1 MMTDPIADMLTN
13 IRNAL
18 STRRTKVKM
27 PRSGLKVQV
36 ADVLKREGFITGY
49 RTADSKPED
58 GIGPQGW
65 LEIDLKYGPEGEDV
79 ITSID
84 RVSKPGRRVYFKAK
98 DLYRVMNGLGINI
111 LSTSQG
117 VLSSRE
123 ARARG
128 VGGEVLAQVY

>member
-1 MMTDPIADMLTN
+1 MMTDPIADMLTQL
-13 IRNAL
+13 RNGL
-18 STRRTKVKM
+18 TTRRQRVKM
-27 PRSGLKVQV
+27 PKSTLKMQV
-36 ADVLKREGFITGY
+36 ADVLKREGYINGY
-49 RTADSKPED
+49 RAVESKPQD

-65 LEIDLKYGPEGEDV
+65 LEIDLKYGPDGEEV

-98 DLYRVMNGLGINI
+98 DLFRVMNGLGINI

>member
-1 MMTDPIADMLTN
+1 MMTDPIADMLTQ

-18 STRRTKVKM
+18 TVRRKQVRI
-27 PRSGLKVQV
+27 PRSALKIQV
-36 ADVLKREGFITGY
+36 ADVLKREGFISEH
-49 RTADSKPED
+49 RTIESKPGD
-58 GIGPQGW
+58 GIGAQGW

-79 ITSID
+79 INVID

-98 DLYRVMNGLGINI
+98 DLFRVMNGLGINI

-123 ARARG
+123 ARVRG
-128 VGGEVLAQVY
+128 VGGEVLAEIY

>member
-1 MMTDPIADMLTN
+1 MMTDPIADMLTQ

-18 STRRTKVKM
+18 QIRRQKVRI
-27 PRSGLKVQV
+27 PRSALKVQV
-36 ADVLKREGFITGY
+36 ADVLKREGYIADY
-49 RTADSKPED
+49 RAQESKPGD
-58 GIGPQGW
+58 GIGAQGW

-79 ITSID
+79 ISRID

-98 DLYRVMNGLGINI
+98 DLLRVMNGLGINI

-128 VGGEVLAQVY
+128 IGGEVLAQVY

>member
-1 MMTDPIADMLTN
+1 MMTDPIADMLTQL
-13 IRNAL
+13 RNGL
-18 STRRTKVKM
+18 TTRRQRVKM
-27 PRSGLKVQV
+27 PKSTLKMQV
-36 ADVLKREGFITGY
+36 ADVLKREGYITGY
-49 RTADSKPED
+49 RAVESKPQD

-65 LEIDLKYGPEGEDV
+65 LEIDLKYGPDGEEI

-98 DLYRVMNGLGINI
+98 DLFRVMNGLGINI

>member
-1 MMTDPIADMLTN
+1 MMTDPIADMLTQL
-13 IRNAL
+13 RNGL
-18 STRRTKVKM
+18 STRRHKVKM
-27 PRSGLKVQV
+27 PKSTLKVQV
-36 ADVLKREGFITGY
+36 ADVLKREGYINGY
-49 RTADSKPED
+49 RTTESKPED

-65 LEIDLKYGPEGEDV
+65 LEIDLKYGPDGEEI

-84 RVSKPGRRVYFKAK
+84 RVSKPGRRVYYKTK
-98 DLYRVMNGLGINI
+98 DLIRVVNGLGINI

>member
-1 MMTDPIADMLTN
+1 MMTDPIADMLTQL
-13 IRNAL
+13 RNGL
-18 STRRTKVKM
+18 TTRRQRVKM
-27 PRSGLKVQV
+27 PKSTLKMQV
-36 ADVLKREGFITGY
+36 ADVLKREGYINGY
-49 RTADSKPED
+49 RAVESKPQD

-65 LEIDLKYGPEGEDV
+65 LEIDLKYGPDGEEI

-98 DLYRVMNGLGINI
+98 DLFRVMNGLGINI

>member
-1 MMTDPIADMLTN
+1 MMSDPIADMLTN

-18 STRRTKVKM
+18 STRRSKVKM

-36 ADVLKREGFITGY
+36 AEVLKREGFINGY
-49 RTADSKPED
+49 RIAESKPEE

>member
-1 MMTDPIADMLTN
+1 MMTDPIADMLTQL
-13 IRNAL
+13 RNGL
-18 STRRTKVKM
+18 TTRRQRVKM
-27 PRSGLKVQV
+27 PKSTLKMQV
-36 ADVLKREGFITGY
+36 ADVLKREGYIAGY
-49 RTADSKPED
+49 RAVESKPQD

-65 LEIDLKYGPEGEDV
+65 LEIDLKYGPDGEEI

-98 DLYRVMNGLGINI
+98 DLFRVMNGLGINI

>member
-1 MMTDPIADMLTN
+1 MMTDPIADMLTQL
-13 IRNAL
+13 RNGL
-18 STRRTKVKM
+18 TTRRQRVKM
-27 PRSGLKVQV
+27 PKSTLKMQV
-36 ADVLKREGFITGY
+36 ADVLKREGYINGY
-49 RTADSKPED
+49 RPVESKPQD

-65 LEIDLKYGPEGEDV
+65 LEIDLKYGPDGEEI

-98 DLYRVMNGLGINI
+98 DLFRVMNGLGINI

>member
-1 MMTDPIADMLTN
+1 MMTDPIADMLTQL
-13 IRNAL
+13 RNGL
-18 STRRTKVKM
+18 TTRRQRVKM
-27 PRSGLKVQV
+27 PKSTLKVQI
-36 ADVLKREGFITGY
+36 AEVLKREGFINGY
-49 RTADSKPED
+49 RALESKPAE

-65 LEIDLKYGPEGEDV
+65 LEIDLKYGPDGEEV

-98 DLYRVMNGLGINI
+98 DLFRVKNGLGINI

>member
-1 MMTDPIADMLTN
+1 MMTDPIADMLTQ
-13 IRNAL
+13 IRNGL
-18 STRRTKVKM
+18 TIRRKKVRI
-27 PRSGLKVQV
+27 PRSTLKIQV
-36 ADVLKREGFITGY
+36 ADVLKREGYVADY
-49 RTADSKPED
+49 RTLESAPGD
-58 GIGPQGW
+58 GIGAQGW

-79 ITSID
+79 ISRID

-98 DLYRVMNGLGINI
+98 DLFRVMNGLGINI

>member
-1 MMTDPIADMLTN
+1 MMTDPIADMLTQ

-18 STRRTKVKM
+18 TTRRKQVKI
-27 PRSGLKVQV
+27 PRSTLKVQV
-36 ADVLKREGFITGY
+36 ADVLKREGYINDY
-49 RTADSKPED
+49 RTQESKPGD
-58 GIGPQGW
+58 GIGAQGW

-79 ITSID
+79 INVID

-98 DLYRVMNGLGINI
+98 DLFRVMNGLGINI

-123 ARARG
+123 ARVRG
-128 VGGEVLAQVY
+128 VGGEVLAEIY

>member
-1 MMTDPIADMLTN
+1 MMTDPIADMLTQL
-13 IRNAL
+13 RNGL
-18 STRRTKVKM
+18 TTRRQRVKM
-27 PRSGLKVQV
+27 PKSTLKVQV
-36 ADVLKREGFITGY
+36 ADVLKREGYINGY
-49 RTADSKPED
+49 RAVESKPQD

-65 LEIDLKYGPEGEDV
+65 LEIDLKYGPDGEEI

-98 DLYRVMNGLGINI
+98 DLFRVMNGLGINI

>member
-1 MMTDPIADMLTN
+1 MMTDPIADMLTQL
-13 IRNAL
+13 RNGL
-18 STRRTKVKM
+18 STRRHKVKM
-27 PRSGLKVQV
+27 PKSTLKVQV
-36 ADVLKREGFITGY
+36 ADVLKREGYINGY
-49 RTADSKPED
+49 RTTESKPED

-65 LEIDLKYGPEGEDV
+65 LEIDLKYGPDGEEI

-84 RVSKPGRRVYFKAK
+84 RVSKPGRRVYFKSK
-98 DLYRVMNGLGINI
+98 DLVRVVNGLGINI

>member
-1 MMTDPIADMLTN
+1 MMTDPIADMLTQL
-13 IRNAL
+13 RNAL
-18 STRRTKVKM
+18 SIRRKKVRI
-27 PRSGLKVQV
+27 PRSTLKTQV
-36 ADVLKREGFITGY
+36 ADVLKREGYIGDY
-49 RTADSKPED
+49 RTFESAPGD
-58 GIGPQGW
+58 GIGSQGW

-79 ITSID
+79 ISRID

-98 DLYRVMNGLGINI
+98 DLFRVMNGLGINI

>member
-1 MMTDPIADMLTN
+1 MMTDPIADMLTQ

-18 STRRTKVKM
+18 LIRRSKVKI
-27 PRSGLKVQV
+27 PRSALKIQV
-36 ADVLKREGFITGY
+36 ADVLKREGYVADF
-49 RTADSKPED
+49 RTKESTPGD
-58 GIGPQGW
+58 GIGQQGW
-65 LEIDLKYGPEGEDV
+65 LEIDLKYGPEGEEV
-79 ITSID
+79 ISRID

-98 DLYRVMNGLGINI
+98 DLFRVMNGLGINI

-128 VGGEVLAQVY
+128 IGGEVLAEVY

>member
-1 MMTDPIADMLTN
+1 MMTDPIADMLTQL
-13 IRNAL
+13 RNGL
-18 STRRTKVKM
+18 TTRRQRVKM
-27 PRSGLKVQV
+27 PKSTLKMQV
-36 ADVLKREGFITGY
+36 ADVLKREGYINGY
-49 RTADSKPED
+49 RAVESKPQD

-65 LEIDLKYGPEGEDV
+65 LEIDLKYGPDGEEI

-98 DLYRVMNGLGINI
+98 DLFRVMNGLGINI
-111 LSTSQG
+111 LSPSQG

>member
-36 ADVLKREGFITGY
+36 AEVLKREGFILGY
-49 RTADSKPED
+49 RTGDSKPED

-65 LEIDLKYGPEGEDV
+65 LEIDLKYGPEGEDI

>member
-1 MMTDPIADMLTN
+1 MMTDPIADMLTQ

-18 STRRTKVKM
+18 QIRRQKVRI
-27 PRSGLKVQV
+27 PRSALKVQV
-36 ADVLKREGFITGY
+36 ADVLKREGYIAGY
-49 RTADSKPED
+49 HAQESKPGD
-58 GIGPQGW
+58 GIGAQGW

-79 ITSID
+79 ISRID

-98 DLYRVMNGLGINI
+98 DLLRVMNGLGINI

-128 VGGEVLAQVY
+128 IGGEVLAQVY

>member
-1 MMTDPIADMLTN
+1 MMTDPIADMLTQ
-13 IRNAL
+13 IRNGL
-18 STRRTKVKM
+18 TIRRKRVRI
-27 PRSGLKVQV
+27 PRSLLKVQV
-36 ADVLKREGFITGY
+36 ADVLKREGYVTDY
-49 RTADSKPED
+49 RTQDSTPAE
-58 GIGPQGW
+58 GIGAQGW

-79 ITSID
+79 ISRID

-98 DLYRVMNGLGINI
+98 DLFRVMNGLGINI

-128 VGGEVLAQVY
+128 VGGEVLAKVY

>member
-1 MMTDPIADMLTN
+1 MMTDPIADMLTQ
-13 IRNAL
+13 IRNGL
-18 STRRTKVKM
+18 SIRRKKVRI
-27 PRSGLKVQV
+27 PRSMLKIQV
-36 ADVLKREGFITGY
+36 ADVLKREGYIVDY
-49 RTADSKPED
+49 RTLDSTPGD
-58 GIGPQGW
+58 GIGAQGW
-65 LEIDLKYGPEGEDV
+65 LEIELKYGPEGEDV
-79 ITSID
+79 ISRID

-98 DLYRVMNGLGINI
+98 DLFRVMNGLGINI